1 MTTKPDKQLVQYSEA
16 LMVLSIFSAT
26 AFGISNLFPIC
37 YELGKDASDT
47 FIWFALVQGVK
58 AYAMFFI
65 AVLTYFLARNVRKGI
80 VFSPINQRIL
90 FAIGGSTVISGAI
103 INAIINCSSLE
114 MPTDT
119 SLLLI
124 IIGLFIVLVSLMFKI
139 GIRMQEEQDLTI

>member
-1 MTTKPDKQLVQYSEA
+1 MTTQPDKQLIQYSEA
-16 LMVLSIFSAT
+16 LMVLSIFSAI
-26 AFGISNLFPIC
+26 AFGISNILSIC

-65 AVLTYFLARNVRKGI
+65 GVLTYFLALNVRKGL
-80 VFSPINQRIL
+80 VFTLVNQRIL
-90 FAIGGSTVISGAI
+90 FAIGGSTVISGTI
-103 INAIINCSSLE
+103 VNIIINCSPLE

-124 IIGLFIVLVSLMFKI
+124 IIGLFIVFVSLMFKI

>member
-1 MTTKPDKQLVQYSEA
+1 
-16 LMVLSIFSAT
+16 
-26 AFGISNLFPIC
+26 
-37 YELGKDASDT
+37 
-47 FIWFALVQGVK
+47 
-58 AYAMFFI
+58 MFFI

>member
-1 MTTKPDKQLVQYSEA
+1 MATKPDKRLVQYSEA
-16 LMVLSIFSAT
+16 LMVLSAFSAT
-26 AFGISNLFPIC
+26 AFGISNILSIC

-58 AYAMFFI
+58 AYARFFI
-65 AVLTYFLARNVRKGI
+65 AALTYFLARNVRNGW
-80 VFSPINQRIL
+80 VFTSVNQRIL

-124 IIGLFIVLVSLMFKI
+124 IIGLFIILVSLMFKI

>member
-1 MTTKPDKQLVQYSEA
+1 MKTKPDKQLVQYCEA
-16 LMVLSIFSAT
+16 LMVLSVFSAT
-26 AFGISNLFPIC
+26 CFGVSNIFPIC

-47 FIWFALVQGVK
+47 FIWFALVQGIK

-65 AVLTYFLARNVRKGI
+65 AALTYTSA
-80 VFSPINQRIL
+80 NQRIL

-103 INAIINCSSLE
+103 INAIINCSPLE
-114 MPTDT
+114 IPTDT

-139 GIRMQEEQDLTI
+139 GIRMQEEQDLTV